1 LDYVQKVLDKKIVE
15 QIRKQKR
22 KEREEMKARK
32 VVESLNLV
40 E

>member
-1 LDYVQKVLDKKIVE
+1 LEKQIVE

-22 KEREEMKARK
+22 KEREEMKARR
-32 VVESLNLV
+32 VVESFNLI